1 MVNTD
6 LLHATPSSDL
16 LLEWQQSIVFWKNTL
31 KSTCLWEGTSR
42 HQHTRHIA
50 KEFPLWY
57 RFALDNVSS
66 RHTKLKSNLLTFAHL
81 SMAGRFLPTQSYRPM
96 RALSWYEM
104 PWRQGQIYLPPHI
117 PLSLFLLLNLDVG
130 VQRLDRRLLSPLA
143 VVNAEVLR
151 SIDHDAVRIKRCPP
165 PTVSRTGCFIEVVLF
180 ASFDIGPE
188 NINIQVTVWSW
199 LLMNGS

>member
-1 MVNTD
+1 M
-6 LLHATPSSDL
+6 AAKYCF
-16 LLEWQQSIVFWKNTL
+16 LEKYTEKYLPLGRHLKASAYSAYCHRVSIVL
-31 KSTCLWEGTSR
+31 QVC
-42 HQHTRHIA
+42 
-50 KEFPLWY
+50 P
-57 RFALDNVSS
+57 
-66 RHTKLKSNLLTFAHL
+66 RHTKLKSNWLTFAHL

-96 RALSWYEM
+96 RALSWYET
-104 PWRQGQIYLPPHI
+104 PWRQGQINLPPHI

-143 VVNAEVLR
+143 VVLAEVLR
-151 SIDHDAVRIKRCPP
+151 SIDHDAVRIKRRPS
-165 PTVSRTGCFIEVVLF
+165 PTVSRIGWFLEVVLF